1 MVDQTRGLV
10 FDAESM
16 QDPHGFYALVRDEG
30 PVHKAVLPMGTEAWV
45 VTRYAEARA
54 ALTDGRLSKD
64 SKRSQAL
71 LNNQATNP
79 QTVGDSGLAEHMLS
93 SDPPDH
99 TRLRK
104 LVTKEFTAR
113 RIDGLR
119 GRVQAISDALLDTI
133 ADGGTVDLLDVFGF
147 PLPIT
152 VISELLGVP
161 EEDRHSFHLWS
172 STMMSVGP
180 RGAAMA
186 AGRAVTEYLG
196 RLISAKRAAPS
207 DDLLSALVKAT
218 DGGERLSEFELTSM
232 AFLLMVAGHET
243 TANLIGNGLLALLR
257 NPDQFAAL
265 RADRGLLPNAIE
277 EFLRYD
283 GPLNLAT
290 FRFTTEPIELGG
302 VGIPADQFVMISL
315 CAANRDPERYADPD
329 QLGLTRESGHLAFG
343 HGIHFCLGAPLARM
357 EAEIA
362 FNGLLDRFTDI
373 ELAVPFAELRWQPST
388 LMHGLTSLPVRLRP
402 RSGADT
408 ASG

>member
-1 MVDQTRGLV
+1 MSDRVL

-16 QDPHGFYALVRDEG
+16 QDTHGFYALLRKEG
-30 PVHKAVLPMGTEAWV
+30 PIHKAVLPMGTEAWV
-45 VTRYAEARA
+45 VTRHDEARA
-54 ALTDGRLSKD
+54 ALNDARLSKD
-64 SKRSQAL
+64 SLGSRTL
-71 LNNQATNP
+71 LNSLATNP
-79 QTVGDSGLAEHMLS
+79 QTVGEDSLAAHMLS

-104 LVTKEFTAR
+104 LVTKAFTAR
-113 RIDGLR
+113 RIEGLR
-119 GRVQAISDALLDTI
+119 GRIQEITDALLDQM
-133 ADGGTVDLLDVFGF
+133 ADGGTVDLLDVFAV

-161 EEDRHSFHLWS
+161 EADRNSFRIWS
-172 STMMSVGP
+172 NTMMSTGP
-180 RGAAMA
+180 IEDSRA
-186 AGRAVTEYLG
+186 AGRAMTEYLTK
-196 RLISAKRAAPS
+196 LANDKRAEPS
-207 DDLLSALVKAT
+207 DDLLSALVQASD
-218 DGGERLSEFELTSM
+218 DGDQLSQIELTSM
-232 AFLLMVAGHET
+232 AFLLLVAGHET
-243 TANLIGNGLLALLR
+243 TVNLIGNGLLALLR

-265 RADRGLLPNAIE
+265 RADRSLLPNAIE

-302 VGIPADQFVMISL
+302 AVIPANEFVMISL
-315 CAANRDPERYADPD
+315 CAANRDPQHYADPD
-329 QLGLTRESGHLAFG
+329 RLDVTRKSGHLAFG

-362 FNGLLDRFTDI
+362 FNGLLDRFSDI
-373 ELAVPFAELRWQPST
+373 QLAGPFDELTWRPST
-388 LMHGLTSLPVRLRP
+388 LMHGLTNLPVQLRP